1 MKILII
7 NQTEVGQLLPYDEA
21 IGAMRGA
28 FTALAEG
35 KTIQPLRPVLWLPE
49 KVGALGM
56 MPAYLEPIEA
66 MGIKVVSVFPGNH
79 GTEYDSH
86 QGSVMLFETKHG
98 RLLSLMDASEMTA
111 IRTAAATA
119 VATDLLAH
127 PEATDLA
134 ILGSGTQARSH
145 IAAMLEIRPTIERVK
160 VWSRNGDHAA
170 EFASK
175 AAVKFGVPVS
185 VADSVAECVKD
196 TQIICTTT
204 AAPEPILFSHMLD
217 QGTHINAV
225 GSSVPFAREI
235 DSATMEQ
242 AALFVDRREST
253 INESGDFLM
262 AKADGV
268 IDEDSIEAEIGEL
281 LIGQHPGRSSYQ
293 EITLFKSLGLAIEDV
308 AAAHHIYHKAVEKGV
323 GTWVE
328 LGGERPEF

>member
-21 IGAMRGA
+21 IEAMRGA
-28 FTALAEG
+28 FTALAQG
-35 KTIQPLRPVLWLPE
+35 KTIQPLRPILWLPE

-86 QGSVMLFETKHG
+86 QGSVMLFETKNG

-111 IRTAAATA
+111 VRTAAATA
-119 VATDLLAH
+119 VATDLLSH

-134 ILGSGTQARSH
+134 ILGSGVQARSH
-145 IAAMLEIRPTIERVK
+145 IAAMLEVRPSIKRVK
-160 VWSRNGDHAA
+160 IWSRNGEHAA
-170 EFASK
+170 HFAK
-175 AAVKFGVPVS
+175 RAAQKFGVEV
-185 VADSVAECVKD
+185 VTADSVADAVAG

-204 AAPEPILFSHMLD
+204 AAPEPILLNEMLE
-217 QGTHINAV
+217 QGMHINAV

-235 DSATMEQ
+235 DSATMAQ
-242 AALFVDRREST
+242 ATLFVDRKEST
-253 INESGDFLM
+253 VNESGDFLM

-268 IDEDSIEAEIGEL
+268 IDEDSIEAEVGEILIGE
-281 LIGQHPGRSSYQ
+281 HPGRSSYQ

-308 AAAHHIYHKAVEKGV
+308 AAAHHIYQKAVEKGV